1 MPDLAGDWAGEVDT
15 HLGPRRLAL
24 AIDDGGRVHVRLGDQ
39 LWTLLNNARF
49 DGEYLRGGFKGDI
62 GTEDANRTDYVLSL
76 ELKLRDDILNGS
88 VTAITLPNVRLGNA
102 LTHWAELRRR

>member
-1 MPDLAGDWAGEVDT
+1 M
-15 HLGPRRLAL
+15 
-24 AIDDGGRVHVRLGDQ
+24 
-39 LWTLLNNARF
+39 LNNARF